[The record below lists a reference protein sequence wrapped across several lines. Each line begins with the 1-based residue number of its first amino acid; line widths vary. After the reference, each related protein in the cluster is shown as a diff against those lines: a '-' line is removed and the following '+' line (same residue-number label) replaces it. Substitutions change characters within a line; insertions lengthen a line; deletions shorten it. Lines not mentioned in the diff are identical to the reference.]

1 MNTYFNKQPK
11 PELKNSFLH
20 DDGKKYFFYLLL
32 IALFSVAILYY
43 KIYSSKRS

>member
-20 DDGKKYFFYLLL
+20 DDGKKYFFIHY
-32 IALFSVAILYY
+32 
-43 KIYSSKRS
+43 